1 LACASGFTRVAF
13 PIPDWAL
20 EAVDCCAK
28 KAAMTKVEVQM
39 RPFKFILVAVSHN
52 SFSSS
57 HLAR

>member
-1 LACASGFTRVAF
+1 VAF

-39 RPFKFILVAVSHN
+39 RPFKFILVAVAQLIFQQPFGAVGSK
-52 SFSSS
+52 
-57 HLAR
+57 LKVR

>member
-1 LACASGFTRVAF
+1 VAF

-39 RPFKFILVAVSHN
+39 RPFKLILVAVSHN